1 MIPEI
6 AVSSVD
12 LISPAPSVVKRL
24 LFRCSIKT
32 ILIMD
37 LLYNEVLL
45 NLILMVVWKLNV
57 LMVSN
62 LNVEENRN
70 LNIFLSL

>member
-1 MIPEI
+1 MDQIR
-6 AVSSVD
+6 
-12 LISPAPSVVKRL
+12 PAPSVVKRL
-24 LFRCSIKT
+24 LFGCSIKT

-45 NLILMVVWKLNV
+45 NLILMVVWKLDV
-57 LMVSN
+57 LIVSN

-70 LNIFLSL
+70 LNISLSL

>member
-1 MIPEI
+1 MDQIR
-6 AVSSVD
+6 
-12 LISPAPSVVKRL
+12 PAPSVVKQL
-24 LFRCSIKT
+24 LFGCSIKT

-45 NLILMVVWKLNV
+45 NLIPMVVWKLDV
-57 LMVSN
+57 LIVSN

-70 LNIFLSL
+70 LNISLSL